1 MTIQELFDFLSDQ
14 IEIDFSELTE
24 YMENENIQPKTKMS
38 NIQRYEQEDC
48 QKIYDYFV
56 ANKPKKGSKKKP
68 PVNAKTKSDPQEKTL
83 ENREYT
89 IPEIAALLNENKT
102 KFYRFTT
109 QHKIKPAAIKNKTK
123 YFSYA
128 DTLRIIDHFTDLE
141 TFNVTTEP
149 ESEPASEL
157 AAPTG
162 DLNNS
167 EPEEPVNDLNAVT
180 SSEERVTASEPTA
193 AASELQDEPTTEPM
207 DENVV
212 TIGELQGEPEEPA
225 HETTTII
232 QEEPPIEP
240 KEIKSVT
247 TSETSVKNNSFT
259 TESKTENQEIISDLD
274 RKTESIILD
283 ETSSVQQQPAAVTED
298 VSHEERQPLFDQ
310 MYQNQQTEITYLKR
324 ENELLRSELDQKN
337 RQLAELTQRLEQA
350 QYLHSK
356 TQNISEKQQPFF
368 KMPEI
373 IEADKIETTEA
384 NEPQKRSLLGLFKKN
399 N

>member
-1 MTIQELFDFLSDQ
+1 
-14 IEIDFSELTE
+14 
-24 YMENENIQPKTKMS
+24 
-38 NIQRYEQEDC
+38 
-48 QKIYDYFV
+48 
-56 ANKPKKGSKKKP
+56 
-68 PVNAKTKSDPQEKTL
+68 
-83 ENREYT
+83 
-89 IPEIAALLNENKT
+89 
-102 KFYRFTT
+102 
-109 QHKIKPAAIKNKTK
+109 
-123 YFSYA
+123 
-128 DTLRIIDHFTDLE
+128 
-141 TFNVTTEP
+141 
-149 ESEPASEL
+149 
-157 AAPTG
+157 
-162 DLNNS
+162 
-167 EPEEPVNDLNAVT
+167 
-180 SSEERVTASEPTA
+180 
-193 AASELQDEPTTEPM
+193 M